1 MELQDYIRI
10 VRKRWMTIVITTL
23 VVLGLAALF
32 TATATKQYASTTRF
46 FVSVSGADDSAQ
58 LQQGSTF
65 VQQRVKSYAQ
75 LLKTPRALDPVV
87 EQLGGEAEREDI
99 AKKLTVTAPPDTVM
113 LEVGVTD
120 PSPQHAQ
127 EVALAIGET
136 FPAVVDEIERPSDSS
151 KRSPV
156 KVSLVQPAETSTAPV
171 SPQPV
176 RNLALGLVLGLLLGL
191 GLAVLRHVM
200 DTTVRTSDDVE
211 EITEEPIIGAVHF
224 DPRAKKEPL
233 IVETDPT
240 SPRSEAFRALRTN
253 LMFVDAASHP
263 RTIALTSSI
272 PREGKSITIANLA
285 LTLAQS
291 GSRVCLVEGDLR
303 RPRLL
308 EYLGLE
314 GVAGL
319 TDVLI
324 ERATLDDV
332 LQPYGEHGLDVLG
345 SGAIPPNPS
354 ELLASP
360 AMNRALEDLKARY
373 AYVLIDT
380 PPVLP
385 VTDAVVLS
393 TKVDGIIVLV
403 GSTIVRKEQL
413 EATLESLEAVDNTVL
428 GLVLNRVG
436 TKGSSGGGYYGY
448 YGYYSDE
455 TTPRTRDER
464 RRRARRRGRT
474 TQA

>member
-10 VRKRWMTIVITTL
+10 VRKRWMTIVLTTL
-23 VVLGLAALF
+23 VVLGLSALF

-75 LLKTPRALDPVV
+75 LLKTPRALDPVIAEV
-87 EQLGGEAEREDI
+87 GDGVNADDLAEAI
-99 AKKLTVTAPPDTVM
+99 TVTAPPDTVM
-113 LEVGVTD
+113 LEVTVTD
-120 PSPQHAQ
+120 PSPERAQ
-127 EVALAIGET
+127 KIAAALGEA
-136 FPAVVDEIERPSDSS
+136 FPTVVDEIERPSDTS
-151 KRSPV
+151 RTSPV
-156 KVSLVQPAETSTAPV
+156 KVSLVQPATTSGTPV
-171 SPQPV
+171 SPNPV

-191 GLAVLRHVM
+191 GLAVLRHLM

-233 IVETDPT
+233 IVESDPT

-253 LMFVDAASHP
+253 LMFVNAASHP

-272 PREGKSITIANLA
+272 PGEGKSTTIANLA

-291 GSRVCLVEGDLR
+291 GSRVCLVEADLR

-308 EYLGLE
+308 KYLGLE

-324 ERATLDDV
+324 DRATLDEV

-345 SGAIPPNPS
+345 CGSIPPNPS
-354 ELLASP
+354 ELLAST
-360 AMNRALEDLKARY
+360 AMSTVLSDLSSRY
-373 AYVLIDT
+373 DYVLIDT

-393 TKVDGIIVLV
+393 AKVDGIMVLV
-403 GSTIVRKEQL
+403 GTTIVRKEQL
-413 EATLESLEAVDNTVL
+413 EATLEALEAVDNTVL

-436 TKGSSGGGYYGY
+436 TKSGEGTGY

-455 TTPRTRDER
+455 QTPKTRGDR
-464 RRRARRRGRT
+464 RKQAKRSGGRT
-474 TQA
+474 AAV

>member
-1 MELQDYIRI
+1 MELQDYVRI
-10 VRKRWMTIVITTL
+10 VRKRWLTIALTTL
-23 VVLGLAALF
+23 LVIGLAGLLAAL
-32 TATATKQYASTTRF
+32 TPKKYSSTTQF
-46 FVSVSGADDSAQ
+46 FVSISGADDSAQ

-75 LLKTPRALDPVV
+75 LLKTPRALDPVIAEV
-87 EQLGGEAEREDI
+87 GDGVNADDLAEAI
-99 AKKLTVTAPPDTVM
+99 TVTAPPDTVM
-113 LEVGVTD
+113 LEVTVTD
-120 PSPQHAQ
+120 PSPERAQ
-127 EVALAIGET
+127 KIAAALGEA
-136 FPAVVDEIERPSDSS
+136 FPTVVDEIERPSDTS
-151 KRSPV
+151 RTSPV
-156 KVSLVQPAETSTAPV
+156 KVSLVQPATTSGTPV
-171 SPQPV
+171 SPNPV
-176 RNLALGLVLGLLLGL
+176 RNLALGLVLGVLLGL
-191 GLAVLRHVM
+191 GLAVLRHLM
-200 DTTVRTSDDVE
+200 DTTVRTSDDVK

-233 IVETDPT
+233 IVESDPT

-253 LMFVDAASHP
+253 LMFVDAANHP

-272 PREGKSITIANLA
+272 PGEGKSTTIANLA

-291 GSRVCLVEGDLR
+291 GSRVCLVEADLR

-308 EYLGLE
+308 KYLGLE

-332 LQPYGEHGLDVLG
+332 LQPYGDAGLDVLG
-345 SGAIPPNPS
+345 AGAIPPNPS

-360 AMNRALEDLKARY
+360 AMSRVLDDLKARY
-373 AYVLIDT
+373 DYVLIDT

-393 TKVDGIIVLV
+393 AKVDGIIVLV
-403 GSTIVRKEQL
+403 DTTIVRKEQL
-413 EATLESLEAVDNTVL
+413 ESTLEALEAVDNNVL
-428 GLVLNRVG
+428 GLVLNRVSIKSGEG
-436 TKGSSGGGYYGY
+436 TGY

-455 TTPRTRDER
+455 RTPKTRGDR
-464 RRRARRRGRT
+464 RK
-474 TQA
+474 QAKRSSSRKAAV

>member
-10 VRKRWMTIVITTL
+10 VRKRWMTIVLTTL
-23 VVLGLAALF
+23 VVFGLAGLL
-32 TATATKQYASTTRF
+32 TATATKQYASTTQF

-58 LQQGSTF
+58 LQQSNTF
-65 VQQRVKSYAQ
+65 IQQRVKSYAQ
-75 LLKTPRALDPVV
+75 LLKTPRALDPVA
-87 EQLGGEAEREDI
+87 EALGDGTDVDDLADQI
-99 AKKLTVTAPPDTVM
+99 TAVTPPDTVM
-113 LEVGVTD
+113 LEVSVTD
-120 PSPQHAQ
+120 PSPEHAQ
-127 EVALAIGET
+127 SVATAIGES
-136 FPAVVDEIERPSDSS
+136 FPGVVDEIERPSDAS

-156 KVSLVQPAETSTAPV
+156 KVSLVQPAETSSTPV
-171 SPQPV
+171 SPNPV

-191 GLAVLRHVM
+191 GLAVLRHLM
-200 DTTVRTSDDVE
+200 DTTVRTADDVE

-224 DPRAKKEPL
+224 DPRASKEPL
-233 IVETDPT
+233 IVETDPS

-253 LMFVDAASHP
+253 LMFINAASHP

-272 PREGKSITIANLA
+272 PGEGKSTTIANLA

-291 GSRVCLVEGDLR
+291 GSRVCLVEADLR

-308 EYLGLE
+308 KYLGLE

-324 ERATLDDV
+324 DRATLDEV

-345 SGAIPPNPS
+345 CGSIPPNPS
-354 ELLASP
+354 ELLAST
-360 AMNRALEDLKARY
+360 AMSTVLSDLSSRY
-373 AYVLIDT
+373 DYVLIDT

-393 TKVDGIIVLV
+393 TKVDGIMVLV
-403 GSTIVRKEQL
+403 GTTIVRKEQL
-413 EATLESLEAVDNTVL
+413 ESTLEALEAVNNTVL

-436 TKGSSGGGYYGY
+436 TKSGEGTGY

-455 TTPRTRDER
+455 QTPKTRGDRRKQAKRSGSRT
-464 RRRARRRGRT
+464 A
-474 TQA
+474 AV

>member
-1 MELQDYIRI
+1 MELQDYVRI
-10 VRKRWMTIVITTL
+10 VRKRWLTIALTTL
-23 VVLGLAALF
+23 LVLGLAGVL
-32 TATATKQYASTTRF
+32 TAVATKQYASRTQF
-46 FVSVSGADDSAQ
+46 FVSVSGADDSVA
-58 LQQGSTF
+58 LQQGGTF
-65 VQQRVKSYAQ
+65 VQQRVKSYAE
-75 LLKTPRALDPVV
+75 LFKTAKVLDPVA
-87 EQLGGEAEREDI
+87 EELGGETKASDLDGKI
-99 AKKLTVTAPPDTVM
+99 TVTTPPDTVM
-113 LEVGVTD
+113 LEATVTD
-120 PSPQHAQ
+120 TDPERAQ
-127 EVALAIGET
+127 AIAVAIGET
-136 FPAVVDEIERPSDSS
+136 FPAVIDEIERPSDSS
-151 KRSPV
+151 RRSPV
-156 KVSLVQPAETSTAPV
+156 KVSLVAPAETSTTPV

-176 RNLALGLVLGLLLGL
+176 RNLALGVVLGLLLGL
-191 GLAVLRHVM
+191 GLAVLRHLM

-211 EITEEPIIGAVHF
+211 EITEEPIIGSVHH
-224 DPRAKKEPL
+224 DPRAGREPL

-253 LMFVDAASHP
+253 LQFVNAATHP

-272 PREGKSITIANLA
+272 PREGKSTTIANLA
-285 LTLAQS
+285 LTLAQG

-308 EYLGLE
+308 GYLGLE
-314 GVAGL
+314 GAAGI

-332 LQPYGEHGLDVLG
+332 IQPYGDDGVDVI
-345 SGAIPPNPS
+345 GAGQIPPNPS

-360 AMNRALEDLKARY
+360 TMSRILDDLAVRY
-373 AYVLIDT
+373 DYVLIDT

-393 TKVDGIIVLV
+393 TKVDGILVLV
-403 GSTIVRKEQL
+403 GATIVRKEQL
-413 EATLESLEAVDNTVL
+413 DSTLEMLGAVDNTVL

-436 TKGSSGGGYYGY
+436 TKGSSGSGY

-464 RRRARRRGRT
+464 RRRARRRRRT
-474 TQA
+474 RKA